1 MINIYKRPGSRMKKC
16 FLEDE
21 SWWERFGAEVE
32 KISKARM
39 EYAEDVTLL
48 IILYAE
54 SKSDEDRERVFAM
67 LETVE
72 NSKQSNT
79 FDDRWGDPNKLLPMS
94 REELKLGIFSF
105 SLLVKRA
112 FVDGQQCLDKEI
124 YAKRVRDVWAALVE
138 EAKPKKPVPEGTQGD
153 STENTDKAETFDP
166 KSSENTD
173 KGDSSPKKDEDSD
186 QKMIDEPEKK
196 ATPEEE
202 KDNKENL
209 EN

>member
-1 MINIYKRPGSRMKKC
+1 MINIYKRPGSRLKKC

-32 KISKARM
+32 KINKARM
-39 EYAEDVTLL
+39 EFAEDVTLL

-54 SKSDEDRERVFAM
+54 SKSDQDRERVFAM

-79 FDDRWGDPNKLLPMS
+79 FDDRWGDPNKLLPMN
-94 REELKLGIFSF
+94 REELKLGTFSF

-138 EAKPKKPVPEGTQGD
+138 EAKPKKPVPDGTQAD
-153 STENTDKAETFDP
+153 STENTDIGETFD
-166 KSSENTD
+166 SRMSENTD
-173 KGDSSPKKDEDSD
+173 KGDSIPKKDENSD
-186 QKMIDEPEKK
+186 QKIIDDPEKK

>member
-1 MINIYKRPGSRMKKC
+1 MINVYKRAGSRLKKC
-16 FLEDE
+16 FLVDE

-32 KISKARM
+32 KINKARM
-39 EYAEDVTLL
+39 EFAEDVTLL

-94 REELKLGIFSF
+94 REELKLGTFSF

-112 FVDGQQCLDKEI
+112 FVDGQQCLDEEI

-138 EAKPKKPVPEGTQGD
+138 EAKPKKPVPEVTQGD
-153 STENTDKAETFDP
+153 STENTDKGDTSDA
-166 KSSENTD
+166 KISESTD
-173 KGDSSPKKDEDSD
+173 KGDASQKKDENSD
-186 QKMIDEPEKK
+186 QKMIDDPEKK

>member
-1 MINIYKRPGSRMKKC
+1 MINIYKRPGSRLKKC

-39 EYAEDVTLL
+39 EFAEDVTLL

-79 FDDRWGDPNKLLPMS
+79 IDDRWGDPNMLQPMS
-94 REELKLGIFSF
+94 REELKLGTFSF

-138 EAKPKKPVPEGTQGD
+138 EAKPKKLVPEGTQGD

-166 KSSENTD
+166 KIPENTD
-173 KGDSSPKKDEDSD
+173 KGDSSIKNDENSD
-186 QKMIDEPEKK
+186 QKMIDDPEKK
-196 ATPEEE
+196 ATLEEE
-202 KDNKENL
+202 KDS
-209 EN
+209 

>member
-1 MINIYKRPGSRMKKC
+1 MINIYKRPGSRLKKC

-21 SWWERFGAEVE
+21 IWWERIGAEVE
-32 KISKARM
+32 KINKACM
-39 EYAEDVTLL
+39 EFAEDVTLL

-79 FDDRWGDPNKLLPMS
+79 FDDRWGDPNKLLPMN
-94 REELKLGIFSF
+94 REELKLGTFSF

-138 EAKPKKPVPEGTQGD
+138 DAKPKKPVPDGTQSD
-153 STENTDKAETFDP
+153 FTENTDNSDSIP
-166 KSSENTD
+166 KKDENTD
-173 KGDSSPKKDEDSD
+173 KGDSIPKKDENSD
-186 QKMIDEPEKK
+186 QKMIDDPEKK